1 MSRNR
6 PESNRAAQAAH
17 RARLKAAGYQRVA
30 LDLSPE
36 AQSWLD
42 IERGDRSRSRAL
54 SDLIA
59 HCARCDIIIPSS
71 PKENAWTPS
80 IDS

>member
-17 RARLKAAGYQRVA
+17 RARLRAAGYQRVA
-30 LDLSPE
+30 IDLSLVD
-36 AQSWLD
+36 QRWLD
-42 IERGDRSRSRAL
+42 RERGDRSRSRAL

-59 HCARCDIIIPSS
+59 HCARCHIIIPP
-71 PKENAWTPS
+71 PKEDTWTPL